1 MSFCS
6 PLAKDQQKCFNN
18 EDLKI
23 FINIYNKYFPNK
35 IKTVSYNA
43 INNKLKDI
51 VGNKKH
57 YLWFD
62 YLCQYCS
69 YDECNILNNIT
80 DNRLLPKKPAE
91 WYKNQ
96 TAWLSNF
103 DIEDVLVHY
112 HKCKKYN
119 YEFIGVFTVDFAV
132 KDDRGKCKYYENK
145 CTPNIS
151 LNIKKNKKYLG
162 LVTNLDRY
170 DQGGSHWTSIF
181 IVIDTQLPAYGIYYY
196 DSGGNGI
203 PPLIMLYLTEV
214 KKQLYKIYPT
224 RRCNIRVNKKQFQRT
239 STECGM
245 FAITYQIQW
254 ITKLFKNKNT
264 LEHDI
269 LNERIMTDKDMI
281 ENRDKIFS
289 PRFGVK

>member
-6 PLAKDQQKCFNN
+6 PLAKDQLKCFNQN
-18 EDLKI
+18 DLNI
-23 FINIYNKYFPNK
+23 FTAIYNKYFPNK
-35 IKTVSYNA
+35 IKTISYIG
-43 INNKLKDI
+43 INNKLKDV

-69 YDECNILNNIT
+69 YTECQTLNNIT

-91 WYKNQ
+91 WYKNR

-103 DIEDVLVHY
+103 DIEDVLIHY

-119 YEFIGVFTVDFAV
+119 YEFVGVFTVDFAV
-132 KDDRGKCKYYENK
+132 KDDNGKCKYYENK
-145 CTPNIS
+145 CTPNIKR
-151 LNIKKNKKYLG
+151 NIDNNKKYLG
-162 LVTNLDRY
+162 IVTNLDRH

-181 IVIDTQLPAYGIYYY
+181 VVIDPLLPSYGIYYY
-196 DSGGNGI
+196 DSGGAGI
-203 PPLIMLYLTEV
+203 PSLVMLYIREV
-214 KKQLYKIYPT
+214 QTQLKKIYPHKK
-224 RRCNIRVNKKQFQRT
+224 CKIIVNKKQHQQT

-245 FAITYQIQW
+245 FSLTYQIRW
-254 ITKLFKNKNT
+254 VTKLFKNKNT
-264 LEHDI
+264 RETDV
-269 LNERIMTDKDMI
+269 LNNKIMRDVVMI

-289 PRFGVK
+289 PRYDTV

>member
-6 PLAKDQQKCFNN
+6 PLAKDQEKCFSP
-18 EDLKI
+18 EDLQI
-23 FINIYNKYFPNK
+23 FVNIYNKYFPNK
-35 IKTVSYNA
+35 IKTISYNG
-43 INNKLKDI
+43 INNKLKDT

-69 YDECNILNNIT
+69 YAECQTLNNIT

-91 WYKNQ
+91 WYKNK

-119 YEFIGVFTVDFAV
+119 YEFVGVFSVDFAV
-132 KDDRGKCKYYENK
+132 KDPNGKCKYYENK
-145 CTPNIS
+145 CTPNIP
-151 LNIKKNKKYLG
+151 LNVKNNKKYLG
-162 LVTNLDRY
+162 IVTNLDRY

-181 IVIDTQLPAYGIYYY
+181 IVIDPQLPAYGIYYY

-214 KKQLYKIYPT
+214 KKQLYKLYPT
-224 RRCNIRVNKKQFQRT
+224 RRCNIKENKKQYQRT

-245 FAITYQIQW
+245 FALTYQIRW
-254 ITKLFKNKNT
+254 VTKLFKNKNT
-264 LEHDI
+264 LEPDV
-269 LNERIMTDKDMI
+269 LDNRVMTDQEMI
-281 ENRDKIFS
+281 QSRDKIFS
-289 PRFGVK
+289 PRFDKG